1 MGKIIIKSE
10 EEVAIIKANGEILA
24 GALAEAAKALKPG
37 IKGLLLDKIVEQYI
51 LDHGAKPSF
60 KGLYG
65 FPSSVCISI
74 NEDVVHGIPN
84 AREIKEGDI
93 VSLDAGVFKNGFH
106 ADSAYTIA
114 MKGVAAST
122 LKLMQVTK
130 ESLYLGI
137 AAAKAGGKT
146 GDIGFAIQEYCEI
159 KNKYKCV
166 RELVGHGLGRSL
178 HEDPQVP
185 NYGKKDKGDVLPINC
200 VIAIEPMINLGRKD
214 VYTKS
219 DKWTIA
225 TQDHKPSAHYEH
237 TICIKEADSILLTS
251 FDPIEKAIIENTE
264 LQTLYL
270 E

>member
-10 EEVAIIKANGEILA
+10 EEIAIIKANGEILA
-24 GALAEAAKALKPG
+24 NALAEAAKVLKPG
-37 IKGLLLDKIVEQYI
+37 VNGLFIDKVVEQYI

-65 FPSSVCISI
+65 FPASVCISI

-93 VSLDAGVFKNGFH
+93 VSLDAGVFKHGFH

-114 MKGVAAST
+114 VKGVAEAT

-137 AAAKAGGKT
+137 EAAKAGNKT
-146 GDIGFAIQEYCEI
+146 GDIGFAIQDYCEI

-185 NYGKKDKGDVLPINC
+185 NYGKKDKGDVLPENC
-200 VIAIEPMINLGRKD
+200 VIAIEPMINIGRKD

-237 TICIKEADSILLTS
+237 TLCIKHNTSQILTS
-251 FDPIEKAIIENTE
+251 FIPIERAIADNSE
-264 LQTLYL
+264 LVTL
-270 E
+270 

>member
-1 MGKIIIKSE
+1 MGKIIIKTE
-10 EEVAIIKANGEILA
+10 EEVAIIKENGEILA
-24 GALAEAAKALKPG
+24 GALAEAAKVLKPG
-37 IKGLLLDKIVEQYI
+37 INGLLLDKIVEQYI

-65 FPSSVCISI
+65 FPASVCISI

-84 AREIKEGDI
+84 ARVIKEGDI
-93 VSLDAGVFKNGFH
+93 VSLDAGVFKHGFH

-114 MKGVAAST
+114 IKGVAEAT
-122 LKLMQVTK
+122 LKLMHVTK

-137 AAAKAGGKT
+137 DAAKAGCKT

-185 NYGKKDKGDVLPINC
+185 NYGKKDKGDVLPENC

-237 TICIKEADSILLTS
+237 TICIKHNTSQILTS
-251 FDPIEKAIIENTE
+251 FFPIEAAIANNSE
-264 LQTLYL
+264 LVSL
-270 E
+270 

>member
-1 MGKIIIKSE
+1 MGKIIIKTE

-24 GALAEAAKALKPG
+24 GALAEAAKVLKPG
-37 IKGLLLDKIVEQYI
+37 INGLLLDKIVEQYI

-65 FPSSVCISI
+65 FPASVCISI

-84 AREIKEGDI
+84 ARVIKEGDI

-114 MKGVAAST
+114 MKGVAEAT
-122 LKLMQVTK
+122 LKLMQVTR
-130 ESLYLGI
+130 EALYLGI
-137 AAAKAGGKT
+137 EMAFAGNKT

-159 KNKYKCV
+159 KHKYKCV

-185 NYGKKDKGDVLPINC
+185 NYGKRDKGDLLPENC

-237 TICIKEADSILLTS
+237 TICIKQNKSVLLTT
-251 FDPIEKAIIENTE
+251 FEPIESVIVSNHE
-264 LQTLYL
+264 LQPL
-270 E
+270 